1 MKINSK
7 KEIVIFGFKDSMV
20 GQFIEM
26 FKIEQKFSIKYFI
39 SINPLPKIDIELEH
53 KKRPNSK
60 TEFVINNMIFKK
72 PIYHIEDFIG
82 RLKKDKI
89 KHVFVL
95 EENSQVRLKII
106 ELLLDSNIEVLSLIH
121 ETSYLGGQNLIEPGT
136 IIFPMCFIG
145 YKTDIKMGSIIEQN
159 SSIGHHNVI
168 GKCCN
173 INPNVKTNGFTLIGN
188 LSTIHS
194 STTIINRI
202 KIGENCVIGIGSLVV
217 KDCIEKIKLLLT
229 IIP

>member
-1 MKINSK
+1 
-7 KEIVIFGFKDSMV
+7 
-20 GQFIEM
+20 
-26 FKIEQKFSIKYFI
+26 
-39 SINPLPKIDIELEH
+39 SINPLPKLDIDLEH

-60 TEFVINNMIFKK
+60 TEFVMNNMIFKK
-72 PIYHIEDFIG
+72 PIYHITDFIG
-82 RLKKDKI
+82 KLKKDKI

-95 EENSQVRLKII
+95 EENSKVRLKII
-106 ELLLDSNIEVLSLIH
+106 ELLLDSKIEVLSLIH
-121 ETSYLGGQNLIEPGT
+121 ETSYLVGQNLIEPGT
-136 IIFPMCFIG
+136 IIFPMCFVG

-173 INPNVKTNGFTLIGN
+173 INPNVTINGFTLIGN

-202 KIGENCVIGIGSLVV
+202 KIGEKCIIGTGSLVV
-217 KDCIEKIKLLLT
+217 KDCIGQSFYLGSPARKIND
-229 IIP
+229 ISD